1 MGCAIFLTS
10 VVVEL
15 GHEAHVID
23 RRKPRTSLLELAFF
37 KSSNP
42 NFLSRFGTPFLLF
55 LFFIPLR
62 DLIVVGEGETAPVG
76 AAIGLL
82 AETEA
87 EIEEPQ
93 SKAASKSSSAS
104 PVVVPSPPPPTASSP
119 APAIAQHAPV
129 ATVSDG
135 PRKTVA
141 TPYAKKLAKK
151 HKVDIRSVAGIG
163 PFGRITASDVEAA
176 AGIAPSVAAPPPPRP
191 PAAAAKATTT
201 SSSSPPLLPGS
212 SVVPFTA
219 MQSDVSKNMIESLSV
234 PMFRVGYPV
243 NTDAL
248 DAPYEKVKP
257 KGVTMT
263 ALLAKMQGWLLLSI
277 LWPGEELFELPK
289 QHKSI
294 VFTTP
299 KRSCIPECIGS
310 MFSLMEAQRWS
321 TTATGHQQGN
331 NPLVPNKIYSLQP
344 IHVMAGQEISG
355 KLHLV
360 VHRKSVG
367 PGADQGGILHTSL
380 CKLNLKEPYY
390 RMSQPSCTRTTST
403 TAKVKLASTLDHIGN
418 VAQISPLIG
427 FVHKHVVIVDTEP
440 ELEKSEFSVMSLEKC
455 VKQLEEERAT

>member
-1 MGCAIFLTS
+1 MDCAIFLKFF
-10 VVVEL
+10 VVEL
-15 GHEAHVID
+15 DHEAHVID

-55 LFFIPLR
+55 LFFILLR
-62 DLIVVGEGETAPVG
+62 DLIVVGEGETSPVG

-82 AETEA
+82 AETET

-141 TPYAKKLAKK
+141 MPYAKKLAKQ
-151 HKVDIRSVAGIG
+151 HKVDIRSVAGTG

-176 AGIAPSVAAPPPPRP
+176 AGITPSMAAPPPPP
-191 PAAAAKATTT
+191 PPPAAAKATTT

-263 ALLAKMQGWLLLSI
+263 ALLAKL
-277 LWPGEELFELPK
+277 
-289 QHKSI
+289 
-294 VFTTP
+294 
-299 KRSCIPECIGS
+299 
-310 MFSLMEAQRWS
+310 
-321 TTATGHQQGN
+321 
-331 NPLVPNKIYSLQP
+331 
-344 IHVMAGQEISG
+344 
-355 KLHLV
+355 
-360 VHRKSVG
+360 
-367 PGADQGGILHTSL
+367 
-380 CKLNLKEPYY
+380 
-390 RMSQPSCTRTTST
+390 
-403 TAKVKLASTLDHIGN
+403 
-418 VAQISPLIG
+418 
-427 FVHKHVVIVDTEP
+427 
-440 ELEKSEFSVMSLEKC
+440 
-455 VKQLEEERAT
+455 